1 MNKRTGIIACAGVFI
16 LIMVMLFSRSC
27 SIRRNEMV
35 QETNQID
42 ENGNIIEQGVNEEQ
56 GDSEEKVG
64 YAGVDEDENNGVGVE
79 DTGNEVGKVGYDDSE
94 EVGSLDGTSVD
105 DKKENVSGEA
115 SSQGSS
121 EQVQGTNEETTEN
134 TSSSEEKKYEIS
146 LKKASKVTIVKS
158 GSCEATVVGKN
169 VYLTD
174 EYVYSYC
181 LNLKFTMEDGTETSI
196 DYLCSVFTWNYVNT
210 GDTVTLNYGLD
221 SDGNLLVKSLMN
233 SLGVEF

>member
-35 QETNQID
+35 SETNPID
-42 ENGNIIEQGVNEEQ
+42 KNGNIVEQGNEEDT
-56 GDSEEKVG
+56 GEIG
-64 YAGVDEDENNGVGVE
+64 YAGEDADNVVAE
-79 DTGNEVGKVGYDDSE
+79 DSENEVGKVGYDDSE

-105 DKKENVSGEA
+105 DKKENVSGET

-121 EQVQGTNEETTEN
+121 EQVQGTKEEDTGN

-146 LKKASKVTIVKS
+146 LKKASKVTIMKS
-158 GSCEATVVGKN
+158 GSCEATVMGKN

-181 LNLKFTMEDGTETSI
+181 LNLNFTMEDGTETSI
-196 DYLCSVFTWNYVNT
+196 DYLCSVFTWNCVNT

-221 SDGNLLVKSLMN
+221 ADGNLLVKSLMN